1 MGQDAKAKI
10 KRPTRSL
17 SLTGVIVALSVGVLF
32 PVLLSTAV
40 GIVTLAR
47 QEGPSYIVIGV
58 LVISF
63 AAAAI
68 GSAIVATVLLSK
80 KARLARLQSDL
91 LANVTHDLRTPLAAI
106 RMYAQTLR
114 SGKLNQDSQR
124 TEESLDTI
132 LRETERLEAMI
143 ERVLTW
149 RAASKDLAP
158 LDMKTGPVGAAV
170 EEAIR
175 RFSRMTAPG
184 EVELSRDVSSDTPV
198 LHDPHAISSVVLN
211 LLVNAY
217 KYTGSH
223 KAISVEVEDRDGRVL
238 ISVRDDGIGIARRD
252 LHRIFEPFYRVDS
265 QLKGKSS
272 GTGLGLAIV
281 RHLVKAHDGEVT
293 VESQEGKGS
302 RFIVSLPEAK

>member
-1 MGQDAKAKI
+1 MGQDPKAKT

-32 PVLLSTAV
+32 PVLASTAV

-47 QEGPSYIVIGV
+47 QEGSSYIVIGV

-68 GSAIVATVLLSK
+68 GSAIVATVLVGK

-114 SGKLNQDSQR
+114 SGKLNEDSQR

-158 LDMKTGPVGAAV
+158 LDMKVEPVENAVDAAL
-170 EEAIR
+170 R
-175 RFSRMTAPG
+175 RFTRMTAPG
-184 EVELSRDVSSDTPV
+184 EVELSRDITSDTPV
-198 LHDPHAISSVVLN
+198 LHDAHAISSVILN

-217 KYTGSH
+217 KYTGS
-223 KAISVEVEDRDGRVL
+223 KKT
-238 ISVRDDGIGIARRD
+238 ISVRVEERDGQVLILVKDNGIGIARREAR
-252 LHRIFEPFYRVDS
+252 RIFEPFYRVDS

-272 GTGLGLAIV
+272 GAGLGLAIA
-281 RHLVKAHDGEVT
+281 RHLVKAHDGDVT
-293 VESQEGKGS
+293 VESQEGRGS
-302 RFIVSLPEAK
+302 SFIVSLPEAK